1 MKEYKYLAVFYLFTT
16 LLYSDE
22 IDFTHDGWDRECY
35 LYKPSCIPDGAQGDD
50 FEPVPL
56 VMMFHGLGGEGEDNY
71 DFTSIAED
79 SCFMVAFPSGM
90 YNTWNLGPE
99 ANSHDIDDVSYI
111 EALVDTIYNYYPL
124 DTNRVYATGHS
135 AGGGFANHVACAST
149 KFTAMG
155 SAAGYLWTA
164 FEHWG
169 EGLDSDLAEEYN
181 YLCDPMTIGYTM
193 PMIHF
198 HGRTDWGVFVEWGEM
213 SAVQGALR
221 NGCDDA
227 LSVDLPGPNWP
238 EDNNST
244 WPPDWTALMA
254 EYFATADTLEYNDS
268 VHRFQWS
275 HGCHVEPNIVAI
287 IMPTHQHAWPLLS
300 TSPIDGLLEHWNF
313 FRQFSKD
320 EMGPALDSL
329 EINNS
334 ETVVILDD
342 DYYVNG
348 ETTPIRILAIDNYS
362 VASMTISFSGFINVE
377 GFDLT
382 ITFDTGSKLLNLDTG
397 VVLSP
402 EISTDNYETVQISLV
417 DHDGNEKVY
426 ELEELQD
433 LGLYQQMAIM
443 NNITTSTDD
452 GSLGP
457 ESYTL
462 HQNYPNPFN
471 PVTTIS
477 YDIPEDAL
485 VNVTIYNM
493 GGEVVKTLINQVQ
506 TSGYKSIQWNAT
518 NTVGQAVSAGLY
530 LYRIHAGDFIMSKK
544 MVLLK

>member
-35 LYKPSCIPDGAQGDD
+35 LYKPSCIPDDVSDD

-56 VMMFHGLGGEGEDNY
+56 VLMFHGLGGEGVDNY
-71 DFTSIAED
+71 GFSLVAED
-79 SCFMVAFPSGM
+79 SCFVVAFPSGM
-90 YNTWNLGPE
+90 YNTWNCGPE
-99 ANSHDIDDVSYI
+99 TPYGHEIDDNSYVD
-111 EALVDTIYNYYPL
+111 ALIDTIYNNYPI
-124 DTNRVYATGHS
+124 DTNRIYGTGHS
-135 AGGGFANHVACAST
+135 MGGGFTNHLACTST
-149 KFTAMG
+149 RFTALG
-155 SAAGYLWTA
+155 SSGGWLNPFYLDD
-164 FEHWG
+164 FP
-169 EGLDSDLAEEYN
+169 SYF
-181 YLCDPMTIGYTM
+181 ISRGYTV
-193 PMIHF
+193 PIIHS
-198 HGRTDWGVFVEWGEM
+198 HGIIDETVPVQWGQIAAAFTAGIHRCNNILEVLASQGGDWEDLSESSDPEDYDYLIDELLTTADTIEFTGEINRYQW
-213 SAVQGALR
+213 SY
-221 NGCDDA
+221 GCNSEP
-227 LSVDLPGPNWP
+227 SVDLLLLPN
-238 EDNNST
+238 
-244 WPPDWTALMA
+244 
-254 EYFATADTLEYNDS
+254 
-268 VHRFQWS
+268 Q
-275 HGCHVEPNIVAI
+275 
-287 IMPTHQHAWPLLS
+287 QHAWHQ
-300 TSPIDGLLEHWNF
+300 TWNSPISTPIEHWNF
-313 FRQFSKD
+313 MSQFSKD
-320 EMGPALDSL
+320 EIGPTLDSL
-329 EINNS
+329 
-334 ETVVILDD
+334 VLG
-342 DYYVNG
+342 NG
-348 ETTPIRILAIDNYS
+348 EVVTLDNEYYIDGDATPVSLLAVDNYS
-362 VASMTISFSGFINVE
+362 VAAMTISFSGFINIE

-382 ITFDTGSKLLNLDTG
+382 ISFNTDHSLLNLDTA

>member
-1 MKEYKYLAVFYLFTT
+1 MRRLIIPFFLIFTIIIA
-16 LLYSDE
+16 DE
-22 IDFTHDGWDRECY
+22 IDFQHDGWDRECY
-35 LYKPSCIPDGAQGDD
+35 LYKPSCIPDDPSED

-71 DFTSIAED
+71 DFTSLAED

-90 YNTWNLGPE
+90 YNTWNAGPE
-99 ANSHDIDDVSYI
+99 APYGHEIDDNSYV
-111 EALVDTIYNYYPL
+111 EALIDTIYNYYPL
-124 DTNRVYATGHS
+124 DTNRIYGTGHS
-135 AGGGFANHVACAST
+135 YGAGFTNHLACTST
-149 KFTAMG
+149 EFTALG
-155 SAAGYLWTA
+155 AAAGWLWTA
-164 FEHWG
+164 YEHWG
-169 EGLDSDLAEEYN
+169 EGLDPDIAEEYN
-181 YLCDPMTIGYTM
+181 YLCDPMNIGYTI

-198 HGRTDWGVFVEWGEM
+198 HGRSDNGTFIEWGEM

-238 EDNNST
+238 ENNNST
-244 WPPDWTALMA
+244 WPSDWTALMA

-268 VHRFQWS
+268 IHMFQWS
-275 HGCHVEPNIVAI
+275 NGCHVEPNIVAI
-287 IMPTHQHAWPLLS
+287 IMPNHQHAWPLLS
-300 TSPIDGLLEHWNF
+300 NSPIDGLLEHWNF

-334 ETVVILDD
+334 GSVVILDD
-342 DYYVNG
+342 DYYING
-348 ETTPIRILAIDNYS
+348 ETTPISILAIDNYS
-362 VASMTISFSGFINVE
+362 VASMTISFSGFINIE

-382 ITFDTGSKLLNLDTG
+382 ISFNTDHSLLNLDTA

-493 GGEVVKTLINQVQ
+493 GGEVVKTLINQTQ

-530 LYRIHAGDFIMSKK
+530 LYRIHAGDFIISKK

>member
-35 LYKPSCIPDGAQGDD
+35 LYKPSCIPDDVSDD

-56 VMMFHGLGGEGEDNY
+56 VLMFHGLGGEGVDNY
-71 DFTSIAED
+71 GFNLVSED
-79 SCFMVAFPSGM
+79 SCFVVAFPSGL
-90 YNTWNLGPE
+90 YNTWNCGPDTPYG
-99 ANSHDIDDVSYI
+99 HDIDDNSYVD
-111 EALVDTIYNYYPL
+111 ALIDTIYNNYPI
-124 DTNRVYATGHS
+124 DTNRIYGTGHS
-135 AGGGFANHVACAST
+135 MGGGFTNHLACTST
-149 KFTAMG
+149 RFTALG
-155 SAAGYLWTA
+155 SSGGWMNPNYIEGY
-164 FEHWG
+164 
-169 EGLDSDLAEEYN
+169 EYD
-181 YLCDPMTIGYTM
+181 YLCDPLSNGYTV
-193 PMIHF
+193 PIIHS
-198 HGRTDWGVFVEWGEM
+198 HGIIDETVPVQWGQLAAAYTAGIHRCNNLLEVFYSQIGDWQGLSAGSDFEEYDYLIEELLTTADTIEFTGEINRYQW
-213 SAVQGALR
+213 SY
-221 NGCDDA
+221 GCNSEP
-227 LSVDLPGPNWP
+227 SVDLLLLPN
-238 EDNNST
+238 
-244 WPPDWTALMA
+244 
-254 EYFATADTLEYNDS
+254 
-268 VHRFQWS
+268 Q
-275 HGCHVEPNIVAI
+275 
-287 IMPTHQHAWPLLS
+287 QHAWHQ
-300 TSPIDGLLEHWNF
+300 TWNSPISTPIEHWNF
-313 FRQFSKD
+313 MSQFSKD

-329 EINNS
+329 
-334 ETVVILDD
+334 VLG
-342 DYYVNG
+342 NG
-348 ETTPIRILAIDNYS
+348 EVVTLDNEYYIDGDATPVSLLAVDNYS
-362 VASMTISFSGFINVE
+362 VAAMTISFSGFINIE

-382 ITFDTGSKLLNLDTG
+382 ISFNTDHSLLNLDTA
-397 VVLSP
+397 VVLGP

-452 GSLGP
+452 GSLSP

>member
-35 LYKPSCIPDGAQGDD
+35 LYKPSCIPDDVSDD

-56 VMMFHGLGGEGEDNY
+56 VLMFHGLGGEGVDNY
-71 DFTSIAED
+71 GFSLVAED
-79 SCFMVAFPSGM
+79 SCFVVAFPSGM
-90 YNTWNLGPE
+90 YNTWNCGPE
-99 ANSHDIDDVSYI
+99 TPYGHEIDDNSYVD
-111 EALVDTIYNYYPL
+111 ALIDTIYNNYPI
-124 DTNRVYATGHS
+124 DTNRIYGTGHS
-135 AGGGFANHVACAST
+135 MGGGFTNHLACTST
-149 KFTAMG
+149 RFTALG
-155 SAAGYLWTA
+155 SSGGWMNPNYIEGY
-164 FEHWG
+164 
-169 EGLDSDLAEEYN
+169 EYD
-181 YLCDPMTIGYTM
+181 YLCDPLSNGYTV
-193 PMIHF
+193 PIIHS
-198 HGRTDWGVFVEWGEM
+198 HGIIDETVPVQWGQLAAAYTAGIHRCNNLLEVFYSQIGDWQGLSAGSDFEEYDYLIEELLTTADTIDFTGEINRYQW
-213 SAVQGALR
+213 SY
-221 NGCDDA
+221 GCNSEP
-227 LSVDLPGPNWP
+227 SVDLLLLPN
-238 EDNNST
+238 
-244 WPPDWTALMA
+244 
-254 EYFATADTLEYNDS
+254 
-268 VHRFQWS
+268 Q
-275 HGCHVEPNIVAI
+275 
-287 IMPTHQHAWPLLS
+287 QHAWHQ
-300 TSPIDGLLEHWNF
+300 TWNSPISTPIEHWNF
-313 FRQFSKD
+313 MSQFSKD
-320 EMGPALDSL
+320 EIGPTL
-329 EINNS
+329 ESI
-334 ETVVILDD
+334 VLG
-342 DYYVNG
+342 NG
-348 ETTPIRILAIDNYS
+348 EVVTLDNEYYIDGDATPVSLLAVDNYS
-362 VASMTISFSGFINVE
+362 VAAMTISFSGFINIE

-382 ITFDTGSKLLNLDTG
+382 ISFNTDHSLLNLDTA
-397 VVLSP
+397 VVLGP

>member
-35 LYKPSCIPDGAQGDD
+35 LYKPSCIPDDVSDD

-56 VMMFHGLGGEGEDNY
+56 VLMFHGLGGEGVDNY
-71 DFTSIAED
+71 GFSLVAED
-79 SCFMVAFPSGM
+79 SCFVIAFPSGL
-90 YNTWNLGPE
+90 YNTWNCGPDVPYG
-99 ANSHDIDDVSYI
+99 HDIDDNSYI
-111 EALVDTIYNYYPL
+111 DALIDTIYNNYPI
-124 DTNRVYATGHS
+124 DTNRIYGTGHS
-135 AGGGFANHVACAST
+135 MGGGFTNHLACTST
-149 KFTAMG
+149 RFTALG
-155 SAAGYLWTA
+155 SSGGWLNPNYIEGY
-164 FEHWG
+164 
-169 EGLDSDLAEEYN
+169 EYD
-181 YLCDPMTIGYTM
+181 YLCDPLSRGYTV
-193 PMIHF
+193 PIIHS
-198 HGRTDWGVFVEWGEM
+198 HGIVDDVVPVQWGQLAAAYTAGIHRCNNLLEVFYSQVGDWQGL
-213 SAVQGALR
+213 SAESDFEDYDYLIDELLTTADTIEFTGAINR
-221 NGCDDA
+221 YQWSYGCNSEP
-227 LSVDLPGPNWP
+227 SVDLLLLPN
-238 EDNNST
+238 
-244 WPPDWTALMA
+244 
-254 EYFATADTLEYNDS
+254 
-268 VHRFQWS
+268 Q
-275 HGCHVEPNIVAI
+275 
-287 IMPTHQHAWPLLS
+287 QHAWHQ
-300 TSPIDGLLEHWNF
+300 TWNSPISTPIEHWNF
-313 FRQFSKD
+313 MSQFSKD

-348 ETTPIRILAIDNYS
+348 ETTPISILAIDNYS

-382 ITFDTGSKLLNLDTG
+382 MTFNTGSRLLNLDTG
-397 VVLSP
+397 VVLNP
-402 EISTDNYETVQISLV
+402 EISSDNYETVQISLV

-477 YDIPEDAL
+477 YDIPEDEL